1 MSKES
6 QEVEMFTSEE
16 MKKLKSVSRDQ
27 LEKISATVSAG
38 LEKHDDELN
47 DLKKEALKLWNKDV
61 RNEKSALQF
70 GKVLAKIK
78 EILGHGKFT
87 AWWTKEKFK
96 QSRVSYC
103 LRLAQGK
110 IKPPDER
117 RKSPRTEV
125 LSSIN
130 KKVAALYDAIAK
142 ESDDDTLSTMIDEI
156 TADLNGLMLTVDR
169 KKPAAAKKA
178 KRQAAGK

>member
-110 IKPPDER
+110 IKPRMKDESR
-117 RKSPRTEV
+117 RGRKCFLLSIKRWRPCMTLSPR
-125 LSSIN
+125 
-130 KKVAALYDAIAK
+130 KVTT
-142 ESDDDTLSTMIDEI
+142 TLS
-156 TADLNGLMLTVDR
+156 A
-169 KKPAAAKKA
+169 
-178 KRQAAGK
+178 Q